1 MKYLTTQQLKS
12 MFISGA
18 EEVEKQYK
26 YIDQLNVFP
35 IPDGDTG
42 TNLKIT
48 LNGAC
53 KSIATLTQENI
64 SVLTKSF
71 ANGLLMNARGNS
83 GVIFSQIFYGLAN
96 SFSSLEDK
104 VEISDFVSGFAS
116 ASAYAYKSVSN
127 PAEGTI
133 LTVIRLV
140 SKKLDEA
147 KTNFKTIEE
156 MFKLICMEANEI
168 LKTTPNYLPQLKKAN
183 VVDSGGYGLTKFFEG
198 MLSSLTL
205 KKNDEKP
212 IEKVKSTT
220 IKNINFTDEI
230 VNDKLDYGY
239 CCTFILNLGSKII
252 KKQQNKDE
260 FDEQTFKSELNDLGN
275 SIVYARIGDLVK
287 VHIHVLVLYKLL
299 KYVTKFGE
307 LDKIEITN
315 MTYQIKKSNPDVFT
329 NGNENIPRI
338 SKYFLSNAICTV
350 VPSVKK
356 IVELYAKK
364 LQITDFIKWEQK
376 ITPSVHE
383 IYLLMKKCS
392 AQAIIFVTCKSD
404 LVMPAKQAIKL
415 LKGEKAKIKLIP
427 ATNISTNFLVCLG
440 FNHNFSF
447 IKNYHTMNKIF
458 KNTYFGQIFKS
469 NRESK
474 YGKIDVKVNDFIA
487 ICNNKNILTINNDF
501 FEVAKQLVNRLL
513 KLVWK
518 GNNMV
523 IFCDSLIKDFDI
535 SKLKRYIAKKTSIK
549 PSIIMVTN
557 LYCCLDIAVTKK

>member
-96 SFSSLEDK
+96 SFSSLENK

-127 PAEGTI
+127 PVEGTI

-364 LQITDFIKWEQK
+364 LQITDFIK
-376 ITPSVHE
+376 
-383 IYLLMKKCS
+383 
-392 AQAIIFVTCKSD
+392 
-404 LVMPAKQAIKL
+404 
-415 LKGEKAKIKLIP
+415 
-427 ATNISTNFLVCLG
+427 
-440 FNHNFSF
+440 
-447 IKNYHTMNKIF
+447 
-458 KNTYFGQIFKS
+458 
-469 NRESK
+469 
-474 YGKIDVKVNDFIA
+474 
-487 ICNNKNILTINNDF
+487 
-501 FEVAKQLVNRLL
+501 
-513 KLVWK
+513 
-518 GNNMV
+518 
-523 IFCDSLIKDFDI
+523 
-535 SKLKRYIAKKTSIK
+535 
-549 PSIIMVTN
+549 
-557 LYCCLDIAVTKK
+557 